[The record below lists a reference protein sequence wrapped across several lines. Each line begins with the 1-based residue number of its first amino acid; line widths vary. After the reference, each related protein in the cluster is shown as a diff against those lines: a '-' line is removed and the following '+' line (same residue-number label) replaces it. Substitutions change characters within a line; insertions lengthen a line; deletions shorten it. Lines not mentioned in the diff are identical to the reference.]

1 VFQPKDRI
9 EAPPLSDKIVIR
21 KGDNGESKQTVSA
34 KIVLKNQLA
43 IHGKKSSWAITHIP
57 TGYRVNRS
65 PYEHYEDALE
75 VVTSLKKEY
84 SPIIKSKT
92 LESITKKYS
101 KLSRAEKARLTVII
115 KRKKK

>member
-1 VFQPKDRI
+1 MFQPKDRVK
-9 EAPPLSDKIVIR
+9 APPLSDKIVIR
-21 KGDNGESKQTVSA
+21 KGEDGKSKETIPA
-34 KIVLKNQLA
+34 KIIFKNQLA
-43 IHGKKSSWAITHIP
+43 IHGKKNSWVITHLP

-65 PYEHYEDALE
+65 PYEHYEEALE

-84 SPIIKSKT
+84 SSIIKSKT

-101 KLSRAEKARLTVII
+101 KLSRADKARLTIII

>member
-1 VFQPKDRI
+1 MFQPKDRV

-21 KGDNGESKQTVSA
+21 KGDNGESKETVSA
-34 KIVLKNQLA
+34 KIVVKNQLA
-43 IHGKKSSWAITHIP
+43 IHGKKNSWAITHIP

-65 PYEHYEDALE
+65 PYDHYEEALE
-75 VVTSLKKEY
+75 VVISLKKEY
-84 SPIIKSKT
+84 SSIIKSKT

-101 KLSRAEKARLTVII
+101 KLSRADKARLTIII